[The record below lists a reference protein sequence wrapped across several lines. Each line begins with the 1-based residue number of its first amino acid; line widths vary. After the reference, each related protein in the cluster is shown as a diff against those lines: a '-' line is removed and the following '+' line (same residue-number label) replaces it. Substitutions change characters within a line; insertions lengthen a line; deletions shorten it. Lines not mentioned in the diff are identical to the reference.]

1 MPTVAFGEGGP
12 TLDAI
17 VGDLRERFLTH
28 PSRFRYWRQVM
39 LTIVV
44 SAFAEIRAHKLLAVR
59 AVLIGGIALYT
70 TGQFHG
76 YLRYTLSALAII
88 HVLNTFIVLLC
99 IMSLPLR

>member
-1 MPTVAFGEGGP
+1 
-12 TLDAI
+12 
-17 VGDLRERFLTH
+17 
-28 PSRFRYWRQVM
+28 M

-88 HVLNTFIVLLC
+88 HRAQHFHRPAGHHVIAAALSGWLVGRFHAQH
-99 IMSLPLR
+99 SGRWPSSA